1 MSLEEAIL
9 DKLRHLPPSKQEEVL
24 RFADG
29 LRRQPIPWGG
39 PGP

>member
-24 RFADG
+24 RFADWFAA
-29 LRRQPIPWGG
+29 PTYPAGG